1 MARRIEI
8 TLEDDLDGSQAD
20 ETVDFALDG
29 VDYAIDLSAEHA
41 AQLRSI
47 LEPYAEKA
55 RRRSGRNGGPAA
67 TFVTELPPA
76 NATLRAWA
84 QSNGYKVPDRG
95 RIPAEVRRAY
105 AAAQESAPEP
115 VNGDRPQHD
124 LSVGIESA
132 SA

>member
-8 TLEDDLDGSQAD
+8 TLEDDLDGSRAD
-20 ETVDFALDG
+20 ETVNFALDG

-41 AQLRSI
+41 AQLRGV

-55 RRRSGRNGGPAA
+55 RRHGAPNGGGSA

-84 QSNGYKVPDRG
+84 QSNGHKVPDRG
-95 RIPAEVRRAY
+95 RIPAAVRRAY
-105 AAAQESAPEP
+105 AAAQDSAPDPADRPETDFAVTVESESA
-115 VNGDRPQHD
+115 
-124 LSVGIESA
+124 
-132 SA
+132 